1 MELAFE
7 RNIDI
12 SEAHI
17 EHALTSRESFRALL
31 DRAAAV
37 AQPEDGGPKVLM
49 ACAAL
54 VNAPWLD
61 GQLRVEVEGD
71 DHATRLSILIDA
83 GFRERLFPVVTL
95 NVPFD
100 EFARAVRLVPRLIAP
115 LALHEKN
122 GVLILTQIA
131 RQPRPSAHPT
141 QRRMAAVVD
150 DVHTKPTVVRMTAV
164 RPESLREDAD
174 DD

>member
-1 MELAFE
+1 MEPSFE
-7 RNIDI
+7 RNIEI
-12 SEAHI
+12 GEAHI
-17 EHALTSRESFRALL
+17 AQALTSRESFRALL

-54 VNAPWLD
+54 VNAAWLD

-71 DHATRLSILIDA
+71 DHATRLSILVDA

-115 LALHEKN
+115 LNLHEKN
-122 GVLILTQIA
+122 GTLILTQLPRRA
-131 RQPRPSAHPT
+131 RPSAHPT
-141 QRRMAAVVD
+141 QRRMPAVVD
-150 DVHTKPTVVRMTAV
+150 DVHTKPTVVRMAAV
-164 RPESLREDAD
+164 RPEKLRPD
-174 DD
+174 DDE

>member
-1 MELAFE
+1 MEPAFE

-12 SEAHI
+12 SEAHVA
-17 EHALTSRESFRALL
+17 HAITSRLAFRALL
-31 DRAAAV
+31 DRAADV
-37 AQPEDGGPKVLM
+37 SRPEDGGPKVLT

-54 VNAPWLD
+54 ASAEWLD

-71 DHATRLSILIDA
+71 DHATRLSILVDA

-115 LALHEKN
+115 LTLHER
-122 GVLILTQIA
+122 GSTLILT
-131 RQPRPSAHPT
+131 SHPT
-141 QRRMAAVVD
+141 TRAAAVTD
-150 DVHTKPTVVRMTAV
+150 DVHTKPTVVRMAAV
-164 RPESLREDAD
+164 RPESLRPDAD
-174 DD
+174 DDK